1 MPAWSFIGSFGEL
14 GIIEAAERFMPFGAL
29 IVLAGGLVSTLSALN
44 ATTFAASRVSF
55 AMGTQYNLPHIFSK
69 IHPKYHTPF
78 VATIISGIIMMVIA
92 LSLDLTAIALA
103 ASIMFLFLFTQVN
116 LASITIRRLY
126 EKTVDYGFKT
136 PFFPAVPIIGII
148 TAMGLSIYLLISHPE
163 SWIIAVVWVLIG
175 FVIYK
180 FYTSKQELEHNA
192 PLVFTQGPKLRKEYR
207 IMIVF
212 DKRNAT
218 KLYKIAKCISEFND
232 GEITL
237 LNIVNVPRQTPLSL
251 THGFG
256 DNGLKAIEDFKREVP
271 GSLRNRF
278 LVRLAHDPTEAII
291 STAEEQDIN
300 TMLVDFSFLRN
311 NRKLLSLTT
320 CDIVGVRLRKSF
332 DDDLSQTIVSY
343 DKGRHSDLGLEVGH
357 AINLKHN
364 SKIRI
369 VRGVVEDPDD
379 EVGVVNKINEKML
392 ELDLKKIQFE
402 KVYTS
407 GNIIPE
413 LLKNFKKDK
422 SALLILGAGNQSESA
437 FSPKTLE
444 IVDKTN
450 KSVIIV
456 RNHRFSGVHAR
467 SFFFAL
473 IPRLREVK
481 VLYKLYMDMMQVFY
495 TSRAKARKGRYDE
508 KLFDSKHS

>member
-1 MPAWSFIGSFGEL
+1 M
-14 GIIEAAERFMPFGAL
+14 
-29 IVLAGGLVSTLSALN
+29 
-44 ATTFAASRVSF
+44 
-55 AMGTQYNLPHIFSK
+55 
-69 IHPKYHTPF
+69 
-78 VATIISGIIMMVIA
+78 
-92 LSLDLTAIALA
+92 
-103 ASIMFLFLFTQVN
+103 
-116 LASITIRRLY
+116 
-126 EKTVDYGFKT
+126 
-136 PFFPAVPIIGII
+136 
-148 TAMGLSIYLLISHPE
+148 
-163 SWIIAVVWVLIG
+163 
-175 FVIYK
+175 
-180 FYTSKQELEHNA
+180 
-192 PLVFTQGPKLRKEYR
+192 
-207 IMIVF
+207 
-212 DKRNAT
+212 
-218 KLYKIAKCISEFND
+218 
-232 GEITL
+232 
-237 LNIVNVPRQTPLSL
+237 
-251 THGFG
+251 
-256 DNGLKAIEDFKREVP
+256 P

-300 TMLVDFSFLRN
+300 IMLVDFSFLRN

>member
-1 MPAWSFIGSFGEL
+1 
-14 GIIEAAERFMPFGAL
+14 MPFGAL

-148 TAMGLSIYLLISHPE
+148 TAMGLSIYLLITHPE

-207 IMIVF
+207 IMIIF

-218 KLYKIAKCISEFND
+218 KFYKIAKSISEQND
-232 GEITL
+232 GEITI

-256 DNGLKAIEDFKREVP
+256 DNGLKAIEDFKKEIP

-278 LVRLAHDPTEAII
+278 LVRLAHDPTEAIL

-300 TMLVDFSFLRN
+300 IMLVDFSFLRN

-320 CDIVGVRLRKSF
+320 CDIVGIRLRKHF
-332 DDDLSQTIVSY
+332 DEDISRMIISY
-343 DKGRHSDLGLEVGH
+343 DKGRHSDLGLEIGH
-357 AINLKHN
+357 ALATKNN
-364 SKIRI
+364 SDIRI

-379 EVGVVNKINEKML
+379 EVRVVERINDKML
-392 ELDLKKIQFE
+392 DLGLQKIQFE
-402 KVYTS
+402 KVYAG

-422 SALLILGAGNQSESA
+422 HAFLVLGAGNQSESA

-473 IPRLREVK
+473 IPRLREIK
-481 VLYKLYMDMMQVFY
+481 ILYRLYVDLMHIFY
-495 TSRAKARKGRYDE
+495 SSKAKSKKERFEGF
-508 KLFDSKHS
+508 FDSK

>member
-1 MPAWSFIGSFGEL
+1 
-14 GIIEAAERFMPFGAL
+14 
-29 IVLAGGLVSTLSALN
+29 
-44 ATTFAASRVSF
+44 
-55 AMGTQYNLPHIFSK
+55 
-69 IHPKYHTPF
+69 
-78 VATIISGIIMMVIA
+78 
-92 LSLDLTAIALA
+92 
-103 ASIMFLFLFTQVN
+103 LFTQVN

-148 TAMGLSIYLLISHPE
+148 TAMGLSIYLLITHPE

-192 PLVFTQGPKLRKEYR
+192 PLVFTQGPKLRKGYR
-207 IMIVF
+207 IMIIF

-218 KLYKIAKCISEFND
+218 KFYKIAKAISEQND
-232 GEITL
+232 GEITV

-251 THGFG
+251 SHGIG
-256 DNGLKAIEDFKREVP
+256 DNGLKAIEEFKRTIP

-278 LVRLAHDPTEAII
+278 LVRLAHDPTEAIL

-320 CDIVGVRLRKSF
+320 CDIIGIRLRKHF
-332 DDDLSQTIVSY
+332 DEDVSRIIISY
-343 DKGRHSDLGLEVGH
+343 DKGRHSDLGLEIGH
-357 AINLKHN
+357 AFSTKNN
-364 SKIRI
+364 SHIRI

-379 EVGVVNKINEKML
+379 EVSVVNRINDKML

-402 KVYTS
+402 KVYGS

-422 SALLILGAGNQSESA
+422 TALLVLGAGNQSESA

-450 KSVIIV
+450 KSVIVV

-473 IPRLREVK
+473 IPRLREIK
-481 VLYKLYMDMMQVFY
+481 VLYRLYMDLMQIFY
-495 TSRAKARKGRYDE
+495 SSKAKARKGRYDE
-508 KLFDSKHS
+508 KFFDSQNS